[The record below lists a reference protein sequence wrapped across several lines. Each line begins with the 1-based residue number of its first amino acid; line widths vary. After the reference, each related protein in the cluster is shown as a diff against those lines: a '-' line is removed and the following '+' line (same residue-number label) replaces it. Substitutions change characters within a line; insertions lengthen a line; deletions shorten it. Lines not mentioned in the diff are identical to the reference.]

1 MLKIGQLPTGPL
13 NAITDVKGVRV
24 GHYTLSEREIQTGI
38 TVIFPHEGNVFK
50 EKLIGASYVING
62 FGKSIGLVQVDEL
75 GTIESPIALTNTFAV
90 GRVATGLIQ
99 HMLDQNPDIGLATG
113 TINPLVFECNDGL
126 LNDIRGL
133 HIQEKHVPL
142 AIENA
147 QIEFEQ
153 GAVGAG
159 TGMCTFSLK
168 GGIGSSSRVVKID
181 VHDYTV
187 GVLILSNFGRLS
199 TLTIDGEKTGE
210 HISQQINQQTEKAS
224 ANCEPTEPEKE
235 KGSMIAII
243 ATDIPMN
250 DRQLKRLCKRVPAG
264 MARTGAYFGNG
275 SGDIV
280 LAFSTATKI
289 PHDMTSPVLIVPQIH
304 ENKIDTVFGAVIEA
318 TEEAIL
324 KSMFHAKTV
333 KGRKEREVK
342 SITEYL

>member
-1 MLKIGQLPTGPL
+1 MLKIGKLPTGSL
-13 NAITDVKGVRV
+13 NAITDVNGVRV
-24 GHYTLSEREIQTGI
+24 GHFTLSENAIQTGI
-38 TVIFPHEGNVFK
+38 TVILPHEGNIFK
-50 EKLIGASYVING
+50 EKLVAASHIING

-99 HMLDQNPDIGLATG
+99 HMLDQNPEIGLSTG

-133 HIQEKHVPL
+133 HIKEMHVPL

-147 QIEFEQ
+147 QVDFEQ

-181 VHDYTV
+181 DRDFTV

-210 HISQQINQQTEKAS
+210 HISGQIEKESSELMQNART
-224 ANCEPTEPEKE
+224 APDKE
-235 KGSMIAII
+235 KGSMIAVI
-243 ATDIPMN
+243 ATDVPMN

-280 LAFSTATKI
+280 LSFSTATKI
-289 PHDMTSPVLIVPQIH
+289 PHDMTSQVLMIPQIH
-304 ENKIDTVFGAVIEA
+304 ENAIDTVFSAVIEA

-333 KGRKEREVK
+333 KGRKERVVK

>member
-24 GHYTLSEREIQTGI
+24 GHFTLSEREIQTGI
-38 TVIFPHEGNVFK
+38 TVIFPHDGNLFK
-50 EKLIGASYVING
+50 DKLVGASHVING

-99 HMLDQNPDIGLATG
+99 YMLEQNPEIGLSTG

-133 HIQEKHVPL
+133 HIQEAHVPL

-147 QIEFEQ
+147 QTEFEQ
-153 GAVGAG
+153 GAIGAG

-181 VHDYTV
+181 SHDYTV
-187 GVLILSNFGRLS
+187 GVLVLTNFGRLS

-210 HISQQINQQTEKAS
+210 HISQLINQQTENAS
-224 ANCEPTEPEKE
+224 TESEKE

-264 MARTGAYFGNG
+264 MARTGAHFGNG

-280 LAFSTATKI
+280 LSFSTATKI
-289 PHDMTSPVLIVPQIH
+289 PHDMTSQVLLIPQIH
-304 ENKIDTVFGAVIEA
+304 ENAIDAAFSAVIEA